1 MSFPMQTNE
10 WLLDTPS
17 PGEVAYAEFQ
27 MVRRGY
33 DPVEVQAFARA
44 VSAELQ
50 RLAAENADLRD
61 RNAALE
67 ARANAGMD
75 EGSIAQYLGEETTRL
90 LSAARDTAAG
100 LVTRAEEKS
109 RAALDQATEEA
120 RRMRSE
126 ANSEAIGERRQAADD
141 ARHMLS
147 EATAH
152 RRQMLAALA
161 ARRDETC
168 NQIEDLLRGRDV
180 LIRALSNVGETVN
193 GLVGRLDA
201 ISADPGDFP
210 NLDPLVESAGDIVDT
225 QAVLRVSEGRVG
237 KPGSRGDA
245 LGPMPNRSEAP
256 EADDE
261 ALLVLDG

>member
-1 MSFPMQTNE
+1 MQTNE

-17 PGEVAYAEFQ
+17 PGEVAHADFQ
-27 MVRRGY
+27 VVRKGY

-50 RLAAENADLRD
+50 RLAGENAELRD
-61 RNAALE
+61 KNSALE

-100 LVTRAEEKS
+100 VVNRAEEKA
-109 RAALDQATEEA
+109 RTAIENATEDSK
-120 RRMRSE
+120 RMRSE
-126 ANSEAIGERRQAADD
+126 ANTDAINERRSAADD
-141 ARHMLS
+141 ARQMLS

-152 RRQMLAALA
+152 RRQMLLDLA
-161 ARRDETC
+161 ARRNATC
-168 NQIEDLLRGRDV
+168 RQIDDLLRGRDV
-180 LIRALSNVGETVN
+180 LIRALNNVGETVN
-193 GLVGRLDA
+193 GLVGRLDS
-201 ISADPGDFP
+201 ISADPSDFP
-210 NLDPLVESAGDIVDT
+210 NLDPLIESSGDVMDGN
-225 QAVLRVSEGRVG
+225 AVLRVSEGRPG
-237 KPGSRGDA
+237 MSGSRGDA
-245 LGPMPNRSEAP
+245 LGPVPNRSEAP

>member
-1 MSFPMQTNE
+1 MQTNE

-17 PGEVAYAEFQ
+17 PGEVAHAEFQ
-27 MVRRGY
+27 VVRRGY

-50 RLAAENADLRD
+50 RLAAENHELRD
-61 RNAALE
+61 KNAALE

-100 LVTRAEEKS
+100 VVNRAEEKA
-109 RAALDQATEEA
+109 RTAIENATEDSK
-120 RRMRSE
+120 RMRSE
-126 ANSEAIGERRQAADD
+126 ANTDAINERRQAADD
-141 ARHMLS
+141 ARQMLG

-152 RRQMLAALA
+152 RRQMLLDLG

-168 NQIEDLLRGRDV
+168 RQIDDLLRGRDV
-180 LIRALSNVGETVN
+180 LIRALSNVGDTVN

-201 ISADPGDFP
+201 ISADPSDFP
-210 NLDPLVESAGDIVDT
+210 NLDPLIESAGDIMDS
-225 QAVLRVSEGRVG
+225 QAVLRVSEGRPGHV
-237 KPGSRGDA
+237 GSRGDA
-245 LGPMPNRSEAP
+245 LGPLPNRSEAP